1 MLRKISNFI
10 FFRVT
15 RAKKATKKFLEC
27 LESETASL
35 VFFLNK
41 DYGRNIDD
49 FSGRYLFRDRANKI
63 TVAAIF
69 KKNKM
74 KVRKKMIG
82 NTNVTIVFKNQ
93 RALMNFLLSPKPDIL
108 NSILNQDV
116 SYDGNLNYLS
126 KFAYMAKRLQ
136 LMTAGEV

>member
-1 MLRKISNFI
+1 M
-10 FFRVT
+10 
-15 RAKKATKKFLEC
+15 
-27 LESETASL
+27 SL